1 MAKKL
6 LPLLLLIL
14 AGILCWAQEE
24 EPSAQPPPDPKLEA
38 LVKKMDE
45 VQKNLKTLR
54 VTFTQTNQFRML
66 SKPQVFKGV
75 LTLKKPDTAL
85 YRYTSPSSLYFLVK
99 DGDLLVYN
107 PAEKKVV
114 VQDIRR
120 HQNRIIRYLGVGQP
134 MEELRSNFQVTWVG
148 EEGDVAQL
156 CLVPKKLRLRR
167 KFSMLTFWVDAQT
180 GYLKAFELVESEGDR
195 IRFDFSHWEENPALT
210 DDAFKVE
217 IPPGV
222 KVHRQL
228 MDLAEPFQR

>member
-1 MAKKL
+1 MARKL
-6 LPLLLLIL
+6 LPLLLIL
-14 AGILCWAQEE
+14 AGILCWAQAE
-24 EPSAQPPPDPKLEA
+24 EPATQTPLDPRLEA

-45 VQKNLKTLR
+45 VQKSLKTLR
-54 VTFTQTNQFRML
+54 VAFTQTNQFRML

-75 LTLKKPDTAL
+75 LTLRKPDTAL
-85 YRYTSPSSLYFLVK
+85 YRYTSPSPLYFLVK

-120 HQNRIIRYLGVGQP
+120 HQNRIVRYLGVGQP
-134 MEELRSNFQVTWVG
+134 MEELRTNFQVTWVG
-148 EEGDVAQL
+148 EEGGVAQL
-156 CLVPKKLRLRR
+156 RLVPQKLRLRR
-167 KFSMLTFWVDAQT
+167 KVSVLTFWVDVKTA
-180 GYLKAFELVESEGDR
+180 YLKAFELVEAEGDR
-195 IRFDFSHWEENPALT
+195 IRFDFSHWEENPVLE